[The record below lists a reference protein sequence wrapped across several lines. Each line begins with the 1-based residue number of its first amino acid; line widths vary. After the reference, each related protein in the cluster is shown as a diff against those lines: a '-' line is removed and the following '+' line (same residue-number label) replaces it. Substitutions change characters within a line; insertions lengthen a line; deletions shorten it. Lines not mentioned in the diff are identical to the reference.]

1 MSMQATADSPSLGS
15 GLGLDLEAADFVQP
29 PARPDLPPQSSPLVD
44 LAHSFYPIPIPP
56 SHDLRPP
63 SPLSSAIP
71 FPPSASP
78 QSLPAP
84 NTPSPSLPST
94 TPRSE
99 KASLQSPPAKESG
112 WTLRGRKSIK
122 SKIGRSLSL
131 ASTGTKDTAS
141 MRSVST
147 PLTAFEPPLPNL
159 PTSVSNGHISANGTG
174 AVAFEPYADAVSS
187 ARPTLVSPF
196 APTDPDLPPPHAHF
210 TLPPASP
217 HDLSYST
224 YPAPP
229 SDDGSSSTVSTSYA
243 ANLVPGGSPQR
254 RGSKASVDGGSASG
268 ALAATRN
275 LFGRKN
281 SSRPL
286 SSSGLGNGL
295 GLGRLPNGDSHPVTP
310 GAGEGAQLFSSPSV
324 ALSRK
329 DAEKR
334 AKEERKEEER
344 KAKERAKAQKDETK
358 RLEKEAEAARKA
370 MKRRSSAVK

>member
-1 MSMQATADSPSLGS
+1 ML
-15 GLGLDLEAADFVQP
+15 F
-29 PARPDLPPQSSPLVD
+29 R
-44 LAHSFYPIPIPP
+44 
-56 SHDLRPP
+56 
-63 SPLSSAIP
+63 
-71 FPPSASP
+71 
-78 QSLPAP
+78 
-84 NTPSPSLPST
+84 
-94 TPRSE
+94 
-99 KASLQSPPAKESG
+99 
-112 WTLRGRKSIK
+112 
-122 SKIGRSLSL
+122 
-131 ASTGTKDTAS
+131 
-141 MRSVST
+141 
-147 PLTAFEPPLPNL
+147 
-159 PTSVSNGHISANGTG
+159 
-174 AVAFEPYADAVSS
+174 
-187 ARPTLVSPF
+187 
-196 APTDPDLPPPHAHF
+196 
-210 TLPPASP
+210 
-217 HDLSYST
+217 
-224 YPAPP
+224 
-229 SDDGSSSTVSTSYA
+229 
-243 ANLVPGGSPQR
+243 
-254 RGSKASVDGGSASG
+254 SVDGGSASG